1 VLRAFFDPAAL
12 AAWWQ
17 ASASVTTPRVLGPYV
32 IEWRPTEFRDDL
44 LGRLGGVLRGTVM
57 QIDPAHGFFL
67 ADVYWL
73 PPDGDP
79 IGPMALEVSWRSAR
93 APAGDEASA
102 PAQEDTP
109 DDVELT
115 TVTIRQ
121 TGFEDSPR
129 WRRYYA
135 VFGAGW
141 GRALAALKDLLER

>member
-1 VLRAFFDPAAL
+1 
-12 AAWWQ
+12 
-17 ASASVTTPRVLGPYV
+17 
-32 IEWRPTEFRDDL
+32 
-44 LGRLGGVLRGTVM
+44 
-57 QIDPAHGFFL
+57 
-67 ADVYWL
+67 
-73 PPDGDP
+73 
-79 IGPMALEVSWRSAR
+79 MALEVSWRSAR
-93 APAGDEASA
+93 A